1 MSSMYEANT
10 RGSGGIRDEWDRMY
24 RECAQMSVWPWSDV
38 VVCVHR
44 HAQPAGNFPRV
55 LELGCGA
62 GANIPF
68 FLERGSDYHAIE
80 GSESIVNM
88 LRQRFPNVAG
98 RIVQGDFTR
107 NFVHA
112 GLFDL
117 ILDRGSLVCND
128 TAAIERCLRLVY
140 SHLRPG
146 GVFISLDW
154 FGTED
159 AGLVKQDQIDT
170 NTWQVINSKD
180 SRSVGAMHFSDAVH
194 LRALLEAAGLEVTE
208 MERKTRQSLMPGAA
222 VFP

>member
-1 MSSMYEANT
+1 MPSMYKANT
-10 RGSGGIRDEWDRMY
+10 RESAGFHDEWDRIY
-24 RECAQMSVWPWSDV
+24 RESAQMSVWPWSDV

-80 GSESIVNM
+80 GSETIVNI
-88 LRQRFPNVAG
+88 LRQRFPNAAG

-107 NFVHA
+107 SFVHE

-208 MERKTRQSLMPGAA
+208 M
-222 VFP
+222 